1 MLSFFSVIKDG
12 VPTNDDLELLSM
24 KLPGSAWKHLAR
36 SLKFDE
42 AEITAFDSENRELRE
57 KAYKMLLK
65 WKAKCG
71 NELATYRVLYH
82 TLCGERVGQTELAE
96 RFCYVSQH

>member
-12 VPTNDDLELLSM
+12 VPTSRDLELLSM
-24 KLPGSAWKHLAR
+24 RLPGSAWKHLAR

-42 AEITAFDSENRELRE
+42 AEITAFDSENQELRE

-71 NELATYRVLYH
+71 FGATYRVLYH
-82 TLCGERVGQTELAE
+82 AMRGERVDQTELAE